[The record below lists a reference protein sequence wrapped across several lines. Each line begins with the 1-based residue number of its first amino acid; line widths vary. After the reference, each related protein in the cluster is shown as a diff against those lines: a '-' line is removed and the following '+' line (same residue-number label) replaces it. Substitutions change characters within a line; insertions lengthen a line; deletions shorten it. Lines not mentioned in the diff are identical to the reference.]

1 MCIAAGKHRES
12 LTILVGNFRVQMQS
26 IKYTIIVVLRSH
38 AKEIKPHCR
47 SIHEPIG
54 FRKPHIV
61 DIVHNILLPIDNT
74 KNRQR
79 QILSVNL
86 KLKKKNIQNVV
97 RALDAEFN
105 SYWCW
110 EYIRKSSNNI
120 HASIGRPFHFES
132 TYFLNVFIN
141 DIRLKCNIK

>member
-1 MCIAAGKHRES
+1 LCTAAGKHPES

-26 IKYTIIVVLRSH
+26 IKYTIIAVSRSH

-74 KNRQR
+74 QKRQR
-79 QILSVNL
+79 KILSVYLN
-86 KLKKKNIQNVV
+86 LKKKLFQIYVV
-97 RALDAEFN
+97 RALDAEM
-105 SYWCW
+105 W
-110 EYIRKSSNNI
+110 YIR
-120 HASIGRPFHFES
+120 
-132 TYFLNVFIN
+132 VF
-141 DIRLKCNIK
+141 NIKND